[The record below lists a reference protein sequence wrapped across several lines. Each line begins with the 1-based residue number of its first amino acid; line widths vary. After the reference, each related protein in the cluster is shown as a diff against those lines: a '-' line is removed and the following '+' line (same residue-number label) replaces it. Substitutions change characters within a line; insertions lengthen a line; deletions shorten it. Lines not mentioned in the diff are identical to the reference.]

1 MLHKFNVY
9 DVNLLHLHIIIAVVV
24 VISTTITL
32 PNYYLF

>member
-1 MLHKFNVY
+1 MYMMLICY
-9 DVNLLHLHIIIAVVV
+9 LHIIIAVVV